1 MELKQ
6 AIEQRRS
13 IRKYKTD
20 PLTAGCIEELL
31 EAARLA
37 PSGTNIQPW
46 RFVVVESAEMRKKL
60 SQCTMG
66 INFIEQAPVTIVCC
80 ADLDAVETRPK
91 RIAEL
96 REAGAF
102 AETVFEKLNME
113 DYLNKREMDRNA
125 ARAYVSLNVAIA
137 AEHIVLRAADLGLGT
152 CWVMMFNQKEV
163 KKLLE
168 LGDNLVVVALIPVGY
183 PDQAPPQR
191 PRFKLEDIL
200 LKRV

>member
-1 MELKQ
+1 
-6 AIEQRRS
+6 
-13 IRKYKTD
+13 
-20 PLTAGCIEELL
+20 
-31 EAARLA
+31 
-37 PSGTNIQPW
+37 
-46 RFVVVESAEMRKKL
+46 
-60 SQCTMG
+60 MG
-66 INFIEQAPVTIVCC
+66 INFIEQAPATIVCC
-80 ADLDAVETRPK
+80 ADLDAVATRPK

-96 REAGAF
+96 REVGAF

-113 DYLNKREMDRNA
+113 DYLTKREMDRNA

-137 AEHIVLRAADLGLGT
+137 TEHIVLRAADLGLGT

-163 KKLLE
+163 KMLLE

-191 PRFKLEDIL
+191 PRLKPEEIL